1 MKKLRTYFGKSVA
14 ISVIFCLL
22 LVSFAGCGGGDE
34 EIVVISERFFF
45 NQMTHITMNLG
56 EYEGRTIQIEGLFRN
71 FSLPTRDAYIVMR
84 YVACCEYHPVW
95 FELDLNSFEP
105 PDDDAWVEVVGVLEL
120 RDRVPMLLVTSLTEL
135 EERGQ
140 AVV

>member
-1 MKKLRTYFGKSVA
+1 MSRLRMLLRKSVA
-14 ISVIFCLL
+14 MTVIACLL
-22 LVSFAGCGGGDE
+22 LVSFAGCGGDDE
-34 EIVVISERFFF
+34 EIVVITERFFF
-45 NQMTHITMNLG
+45 NQMTHITMNLN
-56 EYEGRTIQIEGLFRN
+56 EYEGRTIQLEGLFRK
-71 FSLPTRDAYIVMR
+71 FSLPARDAYIVMR
-84 YVACCEYHPVW
+84 YALCCEYKPIW

-105 PDDDAWVEVVGVLEL
+105 PEDDAWVEVVGILEL